1 MITYQEM
8 EILTISIYLL
18 VFSITNF
25 KIKTT
30 SIYVILKISNIIY

>member
-8 EILTISIYLL
+8 KILTISIYLL

-25 KIKTT
+25 KIKT
-30 SIYVILKISNIIY
+30 SCIYVM